1 MRHLLLGLVVSGVV
15 TNCGLPSAFAQQRP
29 RPVLI
34 VFRQTSVAKTQFSPD
49 AAGLTNGGGSNSAG
63 PTDNSAPGT
72 LPPSAATPTT
82 SATSSQSTSANSDD
96 AIDYSQRPTFQQ
108 MQNPGGA
115 YQMTHT
121 GFTQNQYTSPNNY
134 FGSQF
139 NTWSNLRP
147 VPTNLDL
154 FESFNRTQP
163 PLNANSGA
171 YFSGNSY
178 LGPVNNQWSN
188 LSSGSITPN
197 YLGSYI
203 YQP

>member
-1 MRHLLLGLVVSGVV
+1 MRHLLLGLVVAGVV
-15 TNCGLPSAFAQQRP
+15 TSCGLQSAFAQQRP

-34 VFRQTSVAKTQFSPD
+34 VFRQTAVARTQWSPD
-49 AAGLTNGGGSNSAG
+49 SGNIQNGIGSHNPAPTGNTMPGMLPASA
-63 PTDNSAPGT
+63 TT
-72 LPPSAATPTT
+72 QTT
-82 SATSSQSTSANSDD
+82 STTGSQLNSANSDS
-96 AIDYSQRPTFQQ
+96 AIDYSQRPTIQQ
-108 MQNPGGA
+108 MQNPSGA
-115 YQMTHT
+115 YQITHN
-121 GFTQNQYTSPNNY
+121 GFTQGQYTSANNY

-147 VPTNLDL
+147 VQMNLDL

-163 PLNANSGA
+163 PLNPNSGA
-171 YFSGNSY
+171 YFSGNNY

-203 YQP
+203 YQQ